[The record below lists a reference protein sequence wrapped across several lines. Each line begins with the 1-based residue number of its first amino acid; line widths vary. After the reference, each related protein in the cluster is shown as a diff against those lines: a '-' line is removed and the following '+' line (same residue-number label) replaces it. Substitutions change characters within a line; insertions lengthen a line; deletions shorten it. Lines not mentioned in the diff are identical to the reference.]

1 MCAKG
6 EDSFENDT
14 LIDFKEMT
22 AGRDYRETRDWYLQH
37 EDLQLTFK
45 FITRWEHHVPAAY
58 QPRPFF

>member
-45 FITRWEHHVPAAY
+45 FITK
-58 QPRPFF
+58 